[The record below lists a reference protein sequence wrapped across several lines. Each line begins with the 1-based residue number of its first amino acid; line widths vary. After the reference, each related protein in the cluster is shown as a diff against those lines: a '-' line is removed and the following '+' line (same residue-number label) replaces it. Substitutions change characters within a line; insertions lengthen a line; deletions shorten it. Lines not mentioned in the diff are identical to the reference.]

1 MKIRTFNTG
10 RMYSDYGQRIA
21 YCQLLRDCSTEAT
34 TMLVAF
40 HDLDRGISSVIRIL
54 PQYTEAEAERAL
66 MEQYDACAYERR
78 LLIPNDLEDAL
89 KEAARIH
96 APVKED

>member
-21 YCQLLRDCSTEAT
+21 YAPLLRIAGAGQ
-34 TMLVAF
+34 LVAF
-40 HDLDRGISSVIRIL
+40 YDVDRMIYAVVEVRRTVL
-54 PQYTEAEAERAL
+54 TDAEMEAAVLA
-66 MEQYDACAYERR
+66 QYDACAY
-78 LLIPNDLEDAL
+78 LHNYVMTDAIEDAL

-96 APVKED
+96 APVAP